1 MADAQANGTGPTS
14 SQAQIGFTPYDGN
27 ETDNQTSPFKGG
39 GTAAAQSGSN
49 TGMTQ
54 TQIQG
59 KFRYGIRYQGAAQ
72 AGAGSTALRNL
83 TEPTGFFKPL
93 NFTARR
99 NATKHKGET
108 QSQSQ
113 QAATAPSHAKRSES
127 TTTIENSSDTTTT
140 PKPSNNE
147 TEKSINR
154 EVIYP
159 FLYSVDH
166 KYCVTNTPLL
176 FFTKA

>member
-39 GTAAAQSGSN
+39 GTAAAQSGTN

-72 AGAGSTALRNL
+72 AGAGTTALRNL

-93 NFTARR
+93 NFTARK

-113 QAATAPSHAKRSES
+113 QTATAPPAKRSES
-127 TTTIENSSDTTTT
+127 TQTIENSSNATTT
-140 PKPSNNE
+140 PKPSSNT
-147 TEKSINR
+147 TEKR
-154 EVIYP
+154 
-159 FLYSVDH
+159 L
-166 KYCVTNTPLL
+166 NTQVN
-176 FFTKA
+176 

>member
-1 MADAQANGTGPTS
+1 MADAQANGPGPTS

-39 GTAAAQSGSN
+39 GTAAAQSGTN

-93 NFTARR
+93 NFTSRK

-113 QAATAPSHAKRSES
+113 QAATAPPAKRSES
-127 TTTIENSSDTTTT
+127 TPTIGNSSNTTTN
-140 PKPSNNE
+140 PKPSSNQ
-147 TEKSINR
+147 TEKGIPR
-154 EVIYP
+154 EV
-159 FLYSVDH
+159 
-166 KYCVTNTPLL
+166 N
-176 FFTKA
+176 